1 MLSEDKKQDINFL
14 LKALKDD
21 SIYKN
26 IKTLISSYLDI
37 IEKL

>member
-37 IEKL
+37 LEKL

>member
-1 MLSEDKKQDINFL
+1 MLSDDKKQDINFL

-37 IEKL
+37 LEKL